1 MFLLTF
7 ILTSLC
13 GLLRFITGVHKVRYR
28 EEVEDI
34 RQHSTISELLTDKI
48 EGLKFDSSLTL
59 EVSKIESFLSDDR
72 SLRFGKCR

>member
-1 MFLLTF
+1 MNDNPNKYVSVLTVT
-7 ILTSLC
+7 LRTDLDTDNTS
-13 GLLRFITGVHKVRYR
+13 
-28 EEVEDI
+28 DAI

-72 SLRFGKCR
+72 SLRSGKCR